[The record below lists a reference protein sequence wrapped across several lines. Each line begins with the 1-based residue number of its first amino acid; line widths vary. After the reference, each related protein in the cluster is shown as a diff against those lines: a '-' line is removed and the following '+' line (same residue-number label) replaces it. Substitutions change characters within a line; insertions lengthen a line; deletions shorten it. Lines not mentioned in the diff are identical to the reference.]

1 MLTWLRGT
9 LSTCSF
15 ELVRSLSAQRL
26 ILLTLL
32 AAFPAGIILLI
43 GVSAGKQGFQLPF
56 METLII
62 LLVGLVGVL
71 ALLLTASTGI
81 YSELE
86 GKSWVYLACRPFGRM
101 ATVIGKY
108 LAAVILSYGV
118 SLLAA
123 TLAVMAAQW
132 RGNLPHPEHFWL
144 VTAGLLLLACVTYA
158 AMFTLIGTL
167 FHRRSLVICAA
178 YMIVVEFMLANIPA
192 LIRGLTIRCHL
203 QELAILGYG
212 WIVPLQEEPYRLLYG
227 EYPAWMNLGALLLFT
242 LLTLG
247 ASAFFVMNREFI
259 TADET

>member
-15 ELVRSLSAQRL
+15 ELVRSLTAQRL
-26 ILLTLL
+26 VLFGFL
-32 AAFPAGIILLI
+32 AAFPALIIVLI
-43 GVSAGKQGFQLPF
+43 GISAGREGMQIPF

-62 LLVGLVGVL
+62 LLVGLIGVL
-71 ALLLTASTGI
+71 ALLLTASTGV

-86 GKSWVYLACRPFGRM
+86 GKSWVYIACRPYGRV

-108 LAAVILSYGV
+108 LAALVLSYGI

-132 RGNLPHPEHFWL
+132 RGNLPRPEYFWF
-144 VTAGLLLLACVTYA
+144 VTAGLLFLACAVYA

-167 FHRRSLVICAA
+167 FYRRAMVFCAA

-203 QELAILGYG
+203 QELAISGYG
-212 WIVPLQEEPYRLLYG
+212 WIMPLQEEPYRLLYG
-227 EYPAWMNLGALLLFT
+227 EYPIWMNFTALALFISV
-242 LLTLG
+242 TLG
-247 ASAFFVMNREFI
+247 ASAFFVMNREYV
-259 TADET
+259 TGDET